1 MTEVR
6 PQDANPTGQ
15 PRSRQAVIQEIVM
28 TAVATAFEPVT
39 SNLGDLQEQVG
50 PVTAHLQENTVDVHD
65 RMLQDRLNPRF
76 TQLNSSL
83 ETLQNQVDI
92 ENQHLTELGQPV
104 QATRDV
110 AAVTCK
116 QVGYTADDQNITNK
130 HVTDL
135 VVNSRQIYNSSC
147 RSGFTRSFKVIPFIC
162 RDGSI
167 QSPSDLD
174 LPPLLDRGVIDN
186 LTDHQLNQYLE
197 GYGIEH
203 NGLDRE
209 ISLCKLREYI
219 GCVPAKRSDSH
230 TTALFFM
237 LAMGC
242 LLYLYLPQLFA

>member
-28 TAVATAFEPVT
+28 TAVAIAFEPVT

-65 RMLQDRLNPRF
+65 RMLQDRLNPVQEILTSIQPRILNEMGQRF

-167 QSPSDLD
+167 QSPSDVSAGTL
-174 LPPLLDRGVIDN
+174 
-186 LTDHQLNQYLE
+186 
-197 GYGIEH
+197 
-203 NGLDRE
+203 
-209 ISLCKLREYI
+209 
-219 GCVPAKRSDSH
+219 
-230 TTALFFM
+230 
-237 LAMGC
+237 
-242 LLYLYLPQLFA
+242 